1 MEVLFPRSLAALQE
15 MFAAYP
21 GAVVMAGGTDVLVRL
36 RGADS
41 RPPALIC
48 LERLD
53 GIKCLERR
61 GDQLFIGAG
70 VTIGQLAADD
80 AVGQAVP
87 ALRQAASLL
96 GSPPVRHAATLGGNI
111 CTASPAGDTLPP
123 LYAADATVETAGP
136 EGCRRLAVADFVAG
150 PGRTVLRP
158 GELVTGVSVP
168 ACGRDTLSAYYKV
181 GRRRATAI
189 AVVSL
194 AVRLRLGGDGSVEM
208 IRLAWGS
215 VGPTVIRLPAV
226 EDHLRGRRL
235 SAALLREAGAMVA
248 AAVKPIDD
256 VRARA
261 AYRRR
266 VAGNLLLR
274 LAGQEE

>member
-1 MEVLFPRSLAALQE
+1 MDTLFPRSLPALWE
-15 MFAAYP
+15 LLAAYP

-36 RGADS
+36 RGAES

-48 LERLD
+48 LERLEE
-53 GIKCLERR
+53 ITRLECR
-61 GDQLFIGAG
+61 GDELFIGAG
-70 VTIGQLAADD
+70 VTIARLAADD

-87 ALRQAASLL
+87 ALRQAALLL

-123 LYAADATVETAGP
+123 LYAADATVEIAGR
-136 EGCRRLAVADFVAG
+136 EGCRRLAVAGFVTG
-150 PGRTVLRP
+150 PGRTALRP
-158 GELVTGVSVP
+158 GEIVTGVSVP
-168 ACGRDTLSAYYKV
+168 ACGRDTLSAYFKV
-181 GRRRATAI
+181 GRRQATAI

-194 AVRLRLGGDGSVEM
+194 AVRLRLAGDGSVEL

-215 VGPTVIRLPAV
+215 VGPTVKMLPAV
-226 EDHLRGRRL
+226 EDHLRGRHL

-248 AAVKPIDD
+248 AAVEPIDD
-256 VRARA
+256 VRASA

-274 LAGQEE
+274 LAGRDE